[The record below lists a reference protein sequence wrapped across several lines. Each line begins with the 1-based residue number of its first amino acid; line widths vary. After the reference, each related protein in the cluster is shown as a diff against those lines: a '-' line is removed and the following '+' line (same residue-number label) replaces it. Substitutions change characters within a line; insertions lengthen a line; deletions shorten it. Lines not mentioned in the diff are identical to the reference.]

1 MAKLNGNAKIP
12 KWLWFIGFVAVPVT
26 VAVIQSWDKL
36 FPQGIDKPETIEC
49 YGTAYYEN
57 GEVPIQS
64 RPVKLTQPTTSQEA
78 TMSDGSFLF
87 SVSAESIHTQQIAI
101 AAQPVQGGEWV
112 TVRRALPA
120 PTNSGKI
127 DLGRI
132 YFPVPAPKSE
142 QENKT
147 PPQKSIEKNRQN
159 VHPQKTERTKPSSPH
174 YHDVTVK
181 YPAGAQPVSISI
193 FPQNKS
199 AIREHSSSCTV
210 SVLPGQYELSLHTP
224 NGQWKAKFTHE
235 DGFVPDHRFAFKR
248 Y

>member
-36 FPQGIDKPETIEC
+36 FPQGTDKPETIEC

-64 RPVKLTQPTTSQEA
+64 RPVKLTQPTTPQEA

-87 SVSAESIHTQQIAI
+87 SIPAEAMHKQQIAI
-101 AAQPVQGGEWV
+101 ATQLTQGGEWI
-112 TVRRALPA
+112 TVQRALPL
-120 PTNSGKI
+120 PTKSGKI

-132 YFPVPAPKSE
+132 YFPVPAPKPE
-142 QENKT
+142 QKGKALPSKT
-147 PPQKSIEKNRQN
+147 IEKKRKN
-159 VHPQKTERTKPSSPH
+159 VHPPKVEKTKPSSPK
-174 YHDVTVK
+174 YHDVRVK
-181 YPAGAQPVSISI
+181 YPAGTQPVSISI

-199 AIREHSSSCTV
+199 TIREYTSSCAV